1 MRPINANAP
10 AHIARRSFHGN
21 GVPQSYEEA
30 VKWYRVAANAGD
42 TMAMGCLAESLYS
55 GRGCTQD
62 VAECTKWI
70 HSAAHLGDENA
81 RAQCQAIPLDWRSP
95 PPPECLPHKLSF
107 SERQKLRIQN
117 ERNPS
122 E

>member
-1 MRPINANAP
+1 M
-10 AHIARRSFHGN
+10 
-21 GVPQSYEEA
+21 PQSYEEA

-95 PPPECLPHKLSF
+95 PPPECVPHKLSF